1 MTFGWDRVFHMKKKS
16 EAHKTLSLIFKRD
29 GVSPKMIMDGSM
41 EQMNA
46 DFKKKPKEAKYLH
59 H

>member
-1 MTFGWDRVFHMKKKS
+1 MKKKS